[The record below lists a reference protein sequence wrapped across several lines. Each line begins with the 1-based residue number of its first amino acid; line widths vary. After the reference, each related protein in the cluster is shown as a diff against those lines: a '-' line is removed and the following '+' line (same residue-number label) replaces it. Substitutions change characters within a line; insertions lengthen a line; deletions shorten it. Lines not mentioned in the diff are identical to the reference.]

1 MKQEWEKKVKKDNT
15 NGRKANGKYNGGWK
29 IKVRPGKE
37 RRREQMTFFS
47 LLVNRTSLKQIAGEK
62 LSFCFLA
69 SLGLCGSPEE
79 ACHA

>member
-1 MKQEWEKKVKKDNT
+1 MKQEWEKKVKRDNT
-15 NGRKANGKYNGGWK
+15 NSGKTNGKYNSGCK
-29 IKVRPGKE
+29 IKARPGKE
-37 RRREQMTFFS
+37 RANDVFFS
-47 LLVNRTSLKQIAGEK
+47 FFFNRTTLKQIAGEK

>member
-37 RRREQMTFFS
+37 RRREQMTFFFFAREQNKFKTNS
-47 LLVNRTSLKQIAGEK
+47 WRET
-62 LSFCFLA
+62 FFLF
-69 SLGLCGSPEE
+69 LG
-79 ACHA
+79 